1 MAQTKQTTL
10 NVEGKKVVMKARNTG
25 RGVHG
30 AKGVGFLYSV
40 SVNGWKTKVLVK
52 LGDLDA
58 ETSEGMID
66 QALSLA
72 LEKGMAKWLAAGGNR
87 EAA

>member
-30 AKGVGFLYSV
+30 ASGFLYSV

-52 LGDLDA
+52 LGDLEA

-66 QALSLA
+66 QALWLA
-72 LEKGMAKWLAAGGNR
+72 LEKGMAKWLAAGGNTEEPR
-87 EAA
+87 

>member
-10 NVEGKKVVMKARNTG
+10 NVEGTQVAMKARRMG
-25 RGVHG
+25 HGVG
-30 AKGVGFLYSV
+30 GFLYSV

-66 QALSLA
+66 QALWLA

>member
-10 NVEGKKVVMKARNTG
+10 NWGKTKVVIKARRMG
-25 RGVHG
+25 HG
-30 AKGVGFLYSV
+30 AGGFLYSV

-66 QALSLA
+66 EALSLA
-72 LEKGMAKWLAAGGNR
+72 LEKGLEKWFAAGAHR